1 MNDGSLGG
9 LQVAIGDL
17 LCNEGQLLYEKVDSL
32 WKCLGLKCWNQGI
45 GGSYLMAVATRF
57 GAF

>member
-1 MNDGSLGG
+1 MGAWG

-17 LCNEGQLLYEKVDSL
+17 LLMKVNSCTKKWIL
-32 WKCLGLKCWNQGI
+32 SEMPWIEVLEQGI